1 MVVSLHLQSTKESV
15 SMFRILAKFR
25 PSLLVVLLT
34 FPFVSAIAAQGDP
47 APASPLAGAPFSLT
61 ATDLKSVSATIPVS
75 KDYVVQILYEETRFR
90 IAADGSLKFQH
101 RLIYRVDAE
110 DAIKGWSEIS
120 SQWDPWCEN
129 PAQLHARVLQPN
141 GTFIELDQKTVTDAP
156 VKADDSETFS
166 SEHVRRAPLP
176 GMALG
181 SIVEEMENVD
191 EKIPYFSGGSLYRFA
206 FREPVPVAHDKL
218 IVEAPSSLPYKDLIH
233 ELPGLSISR
242 TEADGT
248 RRTIYEATDLAAW
261 HDSDIDLDTNTPNT
275 LMVEFATGA
284 SWSAIAQKYAAL
296 SEPQTIIADVG
307 SILPKDL
314 PADRM
319 AKIQAIVKQ
328 LHHEV
333 RYTGVEFG
341 DAKLT
346 PQRPSEVI
354 QRHYGDCKDKAT
366 LLVAMLRAAGI
377 KANLVLLST
386 GPGRDVDAA
395 LPGINRFNHA
405 IVYLPASG
413 EHEDAMW
420 IDATAEHFAV
430 GTLPYADQGRSAL
443 IISPETTGLSRTPEP
458 RPEDSVLVET
468 RTFKLAEYGPSRVE
482 EVSDTHG
489 YIDSSYRSEYGGP
502 VTPKI
507 HEDMENYVKTTYLA
521 KKLARFDHGDAS
533 DLAHPFR
540 LTIVADEARRGLS
553 SLTDA
558 AIALYPTHAAS
569 GLPKWFTIQPP
580 APGPDMS
587 ADAKR
592 ELDLAEKSRP
602 VSFAI
607 RPFIYEIRARILIPA
622 GFEPRPLPPNK
633 TTQVGLGSLTET
645 YSADEPGAVNATF
658 RFNSGPSRLTAENAL
673 VMRTAVLELQKRDY
687 VGILFD
693 QAGAKALTAGRIR
706 EALEIDRKLIAA
718 APSDALHHLQLA
730 RALLD
735 AGIGTEAHLEARRAT
750 ELDPTLPVAFAT
762 LGWALEHSALGERFG
777 KGYDLPSA
785 IVAYKRALELDPEN
799 SDFRFD
805 LAVLYEFD
813 AVGARYAEDA
823 DMKAAIQTYKDLI
836 ERNKSKGDDAILQYR
851 ENLMYALL
859 FSRQFAELDKMIAS
873 LPSTNPHRILAISSA
888 AAQHGAAAGIAEAD
902 SGNSATTDRNQNLR
916 SAAAQ
921 LANLHLYHEAAEV
934 LNAGMQGADDAAT
947 AARQIELY
955 RGMKPASLAPLAA
968 TNPAAPVQV
977 VLVAMMSG
985 TLTHDQA
992 VNLLSRHAY
1001 SSSASLERDVAKQ
1014 LASVGFMRRLAV
1026 KSGMTESVLLD
1037 LIAGNTTFSAKGDD
1051 ERGWSVVAQIPGTD
1065 PDRTYVVKE
1074 DGVYRA
1080 VAGEKDKPDDNVPV
1094 GNRVIWA
1101 LDHNKTSEAKALL
1114 DWKRNLTPR
1123 QGTDDPFAGPLL
1135 PRFWTIGSTKPGAD
1149 SPEAMRLAAISLL
1162 AGSMDAKPYLAE
1174 IAAAREKASG
1184 QRQTDLD
1191 LMLAVCAMNAEQ
1203 PAIGMPAANRL
1214 LELEPDSTVALN
1226 LVGQGF
1232 QLQND
1237 PAGWQALLAPRL
1249 AKKSGDRDLLAAQAS
1264 AYELAHDFKSAQAV
1278 SQKVLDSGKATAS
1291 DYNGYAWL
1299 GLFHN
1304 NLGDDIT
1311 QAAQQSSQM
1320 LKNSNFEVLHTLAC
1334 IYAAQGKTT
1343 EARQVLQQAMDAGSQ
1358 VEPNSPVWYALG
1370 LIYEQ
1375 YGAKVAALDA
1385 YRRVQ
1390 AHEWDDHTYIAP
1402 TSAYVLAQGRI
1413 RVLASQTAVLAPASP
1428 VH

>member
-1 MVVSLHLQSTKESV
+1 MVRTLAI
-15 SMFRILAKFR
+15 FR
-25 PSLLVVLLT
+25 SLLCAVLLT
-34 FPFVSAIAAQGDP
+34 CACVSALAAQGAP
-47 APASPLAGAPFSLT
+47 APASSLAGAPFSLT
-61 ATDLKSVSATIPVS
+61 VVDLKSISATIPVS
-75 KDYVVQILYEETRFR
+75 REFAAQILYEEGSYR
-90 IAADGSLKFQH
+90 IAADGSLKYQH
-101 RLIYRVDAE
+101 RMIYRVDAE
-110 DAIKGWSEIS
+110 DAVKEWSEIS
-120 SQWDPWCEN
+120 SEWDPWCEN

-141 GTFIELDQKTVTDAP
+141 GTFVELDQKTVTDAP

-166 SEHVRRAPLP
+166 SEHLRRAPLP
-176 GMALG
+176 GVAIG
-181 SIVEEMENVD
+181 SIVEEMESVD
-191 EKIPYFSGGSLYRFA
+191 EKLPYFSGGSLYRFA
-206 FREPVPVAHDKL
+206 FREPVPVAHDRL
-218 IVEAPSSLPYKDLIH
+218 IVEVPASLPYKDLVH

-242 TEADGT
+242 TEATGT
-248 RRTIYEATDLAAW
+248 RRVVYEATGLAAS
-261 HDSDIDLDTNTPNT
+261 HDSDIDLATNTPNT
-275 LMVEFATGA
+275 PMVEFATGA
-284 SWSAIAQKYAAL
+284 SWSAIAREYAGL
-296 SEPQTIIADVG
+296 SEPQTVVTDVQA
-307 SILPKDL
+307 ILPKDL

-319 AKIQAIVKQ
+319 AKIQAIVRQ

-386 GPGRDVDAA
+386 GPGRDVDAT

-405 IVYLPASG
+405 IVYLPAAG
-413 EHEDAMW
+413 APEDGMW
-420 IDATAEHFAV
+420 IDATAEYSAV
-430 GTLPYADQGRSAL
+430 GTLPYTDQGRRAL
-443 IISPETTGLSRTPEP
+443 VISPDTTALSKTPEP

-468 RTFKLAEYGPSRVE
+468 RTFKLAEYGPSHVE

-489 YIDSSYRSEYGGP
+489 YIDSSYRSDYGGP
-502 VTPKI
+502 ETPKI
-507 HEDMENYVKTTYLA
+507 RQDMENYVKTTYLA
-521 KKLARFDHGDAS
+521 KTLARFDHGDAS
-533 DLAHPFR
+533 DLAQPFR
-540 LTIVADEARRGLS
+540 LTVVADESRRGLS

-558 AIALYPTHAAS
+558 AVALYPTHAAS
-569 GLPKWFTIQPP
+569 GLPRWFTIQPP

-587 ADAKR
+587 ANAKH
-592 ELDLAEKSRP
+592 ELELAEKSRP
-602 VSFAI
+602 VSFVI
-607 RPFIYEIRARILIPA
+607 RPFIYEIRTHILVPA
-622 GFEPRPLPPNK
+622 GFEPRPLPANK

-645 YSADEPGAVNATF
+645 YSADEPGVVNATF
-658 RFNSGPSRLTAENAL
+658 HFTSGPSRLTVEQAL
-673 VMRTAVLELQKRDY
+673 AMRSAVLELQKRDY
-687 VGILFD
+687 VGILLD

-706 EALEIDRKLIAA
+706 EALEIDRKLIAT
-718 APSDALHHLQLA
+718 APSDAMRHLQLA
-730 RALLD
+730 RVLLD
-735 AGIGTEAHLEARRAT
+735 AGIGNEAHVEARKAT
-750 ELDPTLPVAFAT
+750 ELDPKLPVAFAT
-762 LGWALEHSALGERFG
+762 LGWTLQHNALGERFG
-777 KGYDLPSA
+777 KGYDLPGA
-785 IVAYKRALELDPEN
+785 IAAYKRATELEPDN
-799 SDFRFD
+799 SVFRFD
-805 LAVLYEFD
+805 LAILYEFD
-813 AVGARYAEDA
+813 ARGARYAEDA

-836 ERNKSKGDDAILQYR
+836 ERNKAKGEDTLSPYR

-859 FSRQFAELDKMIAS
+859 CSLQFVELDKMIAN
-873 LPSTNPHRILAISSA
+873 LPSTNPHRILAITSA
-888 AAQHGAAAGIAEAD
+888 AAQHGAAAGIAAAD
-902 SGNSATTDRNQNLR
+902 SGNSATTDRNSNLR

-934 LNAGMQGADDAAT
+934 LNAGMQGAEDAAT

-955 RGMKPASLAPLAA
+955 RGMKATSLAPLAA
-968 TNPAAPVQV
+968 TNPAAPVQAA
-977 VLVAMMSG
+977 LVAMMSG

-992 VNLLSRHAY
+992 VGLVSPHAY
-1001 SSSASLERDVAKQ
+1001 SSPASLEREVARQ
-1014 LASVGFMRRLAV
+1014 LASVGFMRRFAA

-1051 ERGWSVVAQIPGTD
+1051 QRGWSVLAQIPGTE
-1065 PDRTYVVKE
+1065 PDHTYVVKD

-1080 VAGEKDKPDDNVPV
+1080 VAGDKDKPDDNVPV
-1094 GNRVIWA
+1094 GNQVLWA
-1101 LDHNKTSEAKALL
+1101 LDHNKVSEAKALL
-1114 DWKRNLTPR
+1114 DWKRDLTPR

-1135 PRFWTIGSTKPGAD
+1135 PRFWTIGSTKSGAD
-1149 SPEAMRLAAISLL
+1149 SPEAMRLAAVSLL

-1203 PAIGMPAANRL
+1203 AAIGMPAANRL
-1214 LELEPDSTVALN
+1214 LEQEPDSTVALN
-1226 LVGQGF
+1226 LVGQGYE
-1232 QLQND
+1232 LQND

-1249 AKKSGDRDLLAAQAS
+1249 AKKSGDRDLLAAQSS
-1264 AYELAHDFKSAQAV
+1264 AYELAHDFKSAQAI

-1291 DYNGYAWL
+1291 DYNRYAWL

-1304 NLGDDIT
+1304 DLGDDIT
-1311 QAAQQSSQM
+1311 KAAQQSSQM

-1334 IYAAQGKTT
+1334 IYAAQGKTP
-1343 EARQVLQQAMDAGSQ
+1343 EARQVLQEAMDAGSQ
-1358 VEPNSPVWYALG
+1358 VEPNSSVWYALG

-1413 RVLASQTAVLAPASP
+1413 RALASKIAVLAPTSP